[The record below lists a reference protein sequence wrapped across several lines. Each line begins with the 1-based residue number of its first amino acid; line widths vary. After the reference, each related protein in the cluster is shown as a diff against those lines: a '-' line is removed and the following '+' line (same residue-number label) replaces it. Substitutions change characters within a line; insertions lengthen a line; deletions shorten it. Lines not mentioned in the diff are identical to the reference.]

1 MRNLRGMALAGATVL
16 LVACGGP
23 FGRSGDEISITGTVF
38 SDHRVDLPC
47 EEQAADPSRPEG
59 LSRLRLRF
67 TDGRGDLVGAAV
79 TEELQWRELD
89 YGCRFFAAY
98 SVTLPRR
105 VEYRVT
111 FEPRPPRDVDGAM
124 YLGAED
130 LEPQRISLAEL
141 ERRGFEWSFE
151 AEASYAVP

>member
-1 MRNLRGMALAGATVL
+1 MRNLGGMALAGATVL
-16 LVACGGP
+16 LVACGGL
-23 FGRSGDEISITGTVF
+23 FGRPGDKVSITGTVF

-47 EEQAADPSRPEG
+47 EEQAADPLRPEE
-59 LSRLRLRF
+59 LSGIRLRF
-67 TDGRGDLVGAAV
+67 TDGRGELLGGAV

-111 FEPRPPRDVDGAM
+111 FEPRPPKDIHGAM

-141 ERRGFEWSFE
+141 EQRGFEWSFE
-151 AEASYAVP
+151 AESSYAVP